1 MSKFILENQHLPKL
15 SKIIPPDNPYR
26 PAVSGTSTE
35 ISRVFLLND
44 RGKVSLT
51 ESSSESEP

>member
-15 SKIIPPDNPYR
+15 RKINRPENPYH

-44 RGKVSLT
+44 RGKVSFT
-51 ESSSESEP
+51 ESS